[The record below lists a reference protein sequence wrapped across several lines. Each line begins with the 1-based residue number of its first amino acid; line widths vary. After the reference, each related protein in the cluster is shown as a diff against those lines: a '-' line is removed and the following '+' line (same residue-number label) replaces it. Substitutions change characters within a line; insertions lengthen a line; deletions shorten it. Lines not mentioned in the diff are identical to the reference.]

1 MALKVRD
8 VEQKLRLALD
18 TNGYTEVS
26 YFAVPGGFAMVTRLE
41 QYEEDGTSKVP
52 PDRWSVDVLPLRT
65 FSLSDYIRALFQANP
80 GYYRIIIFVVTPV
93 PFVES
98 SATVSRDEAMEWLRT
113 GLNKLPASLGESPY
127 TTQHTCTALV
137 YEYMQATRGQ
147 EVKQTRPGHLSAT
160 DHLMK
165 AKLLAL
171 LK

>member
-1 MALKVRD
+1 
-8 VEQKLRLALD
+8 
-18 TNGYTEVS
+18 
-26 YFAVPGGFAMVTRLE
+26 MVTRLE

-113 GLNKLPASLGESPY
+113 GLNKLPASLNTSHQMSYRSWFWLSYAEQCSGKYRRPWSHSHVNSSSSPIDPQRWFRVTASCSRHHTRSIGLHSGE
-127 TTQHTCTALV
+127 
-137 YEYMQATRGQ
+137 
-147 EVKQTRPGHLSAT
+147 
-160 DHLMK
+160 
-165 AKLLAL
+165 
-171 LK
+171 